1 MTILFLLC
9 QYGVRSVDWCWGGIT
24 KRDQKN
30 DGVCI
35 LSQGTVN
42 RVWTVFCIFIPWW
55 LFVSSMV
62 YIMTAGCI
70 SQKTE
75 VTAQVS
81 SLTVVVLLC
90 APHNLSGHTACQ
102 LTPWGD
108 RMWVREP
115 SDAAEL
121 LTYCRCL
128 LAHITVWMMLGG
140 PQVYSFY
147 TTATIALVKLCLYV
161 TNWQRDNVTWHTT
174 KYGDPFSEFVLCKIA
189 YTQQWTHKHRKH
201 TPGAVGSH
209 LCCGTRGAVGGSVPC
224 SRAPQSWYWG
234 WRERCTFTPPTYNHL
249 CKHIVMWGGNRCNIV

>member
-9 QYGVRSVDWCWGGIT
+9 QYGVRSVDWCWGGHN
-24 KRDQKN
+24 KRDQKK

-128 LAHITVWMMLGG
+128 LAHVTVWMMLGG

-201 TPGAVGSH
+201 TRSSGQPFMLRHPGSSWRFGALLKGTSVVVLRVERALHIHSSAH
-209 LCCGTRGAVGGSVPC
+209 LQPPMQAYCNVRGE
-224 SRAPQSWYWG
+224 Q
-234 WRERCTFTPPTYNHL
+234 
-249 CKHIVMWGGNRCNIV
+249 M

>member
-1 MTILFLLC
+1 ML
-9 QYGVRSVDWCWGGIT
+9 GGGGGGIT

-42 RVWTVFCIFIPWW
+42 RVWTVFCVFTPWW

-128 LAHITVWMMLGG
+128 LAHVTVWMMLGG

-161 TNWQRDNVTWHTT
+161 TNWQRDVTYDQVWWPILRICALQNCIHTAVNTQTPQTHTRSSGQPFMLRHPGSSWGFGALLKGTSVVVLRVERALHIHSAHLQPPMQAYCNV
-174 KYGDPFSEFVLCKIA
+174 
-189 YTQQWTHKHRKH
+189 
-201 TPGAVGSH
+201 
-209 LCCGTRGAVGGSVPC
+209 RGE
-224 SRAPQSWYWG
+224 Q
-234 WRERCTFTPPTYNHL
+234 
-249 CKHIVMWGGNRCNIV
+249 M